1 MRLPVFVLLLFCSTA
16 SAPAI
21 AESHWLLGA
30 VAQFETGQRDSSSI
44 EDSFLPFVAWENER
58 VYIGIDK
65 INVDLIDR
73 SDMGVSL
80 LAKPR
85 YPTSTQFGQAE
96 LKRDFALEFGV
107 SASIGFFP
115 WTFSVAALADVTGV
129 HGGHRVSVSAGQV
142 FPLGPGELSFDLS
155 AEYQSAELAMHL
167 YGVSAVESSMEL
179 MAFRPGAQWKTGA
192 ESVYQIQIGKQ
203 SALLLGAELGVVPDS
218 LTVSPRRSER
228 VVAEA
233 FIAIVRQF

>member
-1 MRLPVFVLLLFCSTA
+1 MRLPVYVLLLLCSTA

-65 INVDLIDR
+65 INVDLLDR

-85 YPTSTQFGQAE
+85 YPSSTQYGQAE
-96 LKRDFALEFGV
+96 LKRDFALESGV
-107 SASIGFFP
+107 SATVGFFP
-115 WTFSVAALADVTGV
+115 WTFSIAALVDVTGV
-129 HGGHRVSVSAGQV
+129 HGGHRVSLSAGQV
-142 FPLGPGELSFDLS
+142 LPLGPGELSFDLS
-155 AEYQSAELAMHL
+155 VEYQSAELAMHL
-167 YGVSAVESSMEL
+167 YGVTAAESSGDL
-179 MAFRPGAQWKTGA
+179 TVFQPGAQWKTGV
-192 ESVYQIQIGKQ
+192 ESAYQFQIGNQ
-203 SALLLGAELGVVPDS
+203 SALLLGAELGVVPES
-218 LTVSPRRSER
+218 LTRSPRRSER
-228 VVAEA
+228 VVAEG
-233 FIAIVRQF
+233 FVAIVRRF